1 LRTRDD
7 DTRVRLAD
15 LALAFRLDIVSLPG
29 PTMARMRGSIEAG
42 QSADVGWRSA
52 AHAKLTQAG
61 SLR

>member
-1 LRTRDD
+1 
-7 DTRVRLAD
+7 
-15 LALAFRLDIVSLPG
+15 
-29 PTMARMRGSIEAG
+29 MARMRGSIETG